1 MNELAHSHIDLVP
14 IFLSGWPALLG
25 RVAAGVER
33 TFALA
38 VEVRPPWF
46 DPEDAYEPARGQYH
60 STRLLERLLTSPR
73 RRAARVLG
81 VTAVDL
87 FVPVL
92 TYVFG
97 EAQLGGRAAVVSIH
111 RLRPEAY
118 GLPAD
123 DELVAARAEKE
134 ALHELGH
141 TWGLR
146 HCHAPDCVM
155 HASTY
160 AEEIDLKPAAL
171 CDRCLAAMRD
181 GA

>member
-1 MNELAHSHIDLVP
+1 V
-14 IFLSGWPALLG
+14 
-25 RVAAGVER
+25 V
-33 TFALA
+33 
-38 VEVRPPWF
+38 
-46 DPEDAYEPARGQYH
+46 
-60 STRLLERLLTSPR
+60 
-73 RRAARVLG
+73 G

-97 EAQLGGRAAVVSIH
+97 EAQLGGRAVVVSTH

-123 DELVAARAEKE
+123 DELVAARTEKE

-155 HASTY
+155 RASTY

-171 CDRCLAAMRD
+171 CDRCLAAVRD

>member
-1 MNELAHSHIDLVP
+1 MAGFHVDLVP
-14 IFLSGWPALLG
+14 IFLSGRPELLDL
-25 RVAAGVER
+25 VAAGVER

-60 STRLLERLLTSPR
+60 SSRLLERLLASPR
-73 RRAARVLG
+73 REAVRVLG

-111 RLRPEAY
+111 RLHPEAY

-123 DELVAARAEKE
+123 DELVAERAEKE

-146 HCHAPDCVM
+146 HCRQPDCVM
-155 HASTY
+155 RASTY
-160 AEEIDLKPAAL
+160 VEEIDLKTAAL
-171 CDRCLAAMRD
+171 CDRCLAAVRD
-181 GA
+181 AA